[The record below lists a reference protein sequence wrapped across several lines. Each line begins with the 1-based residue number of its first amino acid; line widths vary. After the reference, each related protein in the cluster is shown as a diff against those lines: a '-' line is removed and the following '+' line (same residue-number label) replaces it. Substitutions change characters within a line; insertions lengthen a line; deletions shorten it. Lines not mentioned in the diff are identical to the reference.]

1 MNHVSATP
9 KPRSE
14 KTFLRRS
21 FIKLPCQRSRL
32 LGTGSLPAWNR
43 RAGRQSKLRWS
54 PLFIC
59 RTSAS
64 SENASCCYLSFFY
77 QVFVFSAVCT
87 RLFHHGVSVCLQGN
101 QFLHVA
107 VACCSARRPSTFGD
121 KRPCQLMPSQAHAS
135 VLAIASSSCT
145 LISSPPER
153 KSKPRLLFNVH
164 GFCSKF
170 TKYICV
176 HL

>member
-1 MNHVSATP
+1 MP
-9 KPRSE
+9 KPRYERTIFS
-14 KTFLRRS
+14 RS
-21 FIKLPCQRSRL
+21 FVKLSCQRSRL

-43 RAGRQSKLRWS
+43 RAGRQSEPCWS

-101 QFLHVA
+101 QLLHVA
-107 VACCSARRPSTFGD
+107 VACCSARQPSTSGH
-121 KRPCQLMPSQAHAS
+121 KRPCQLMPKPG
-135 VLAIASSSCT
+135 SCFC
-145 LISSPPER
+145 PRHR
-153 KSKPRLLFNVH
+153 KQLLHVNF
-164 GFCSKF
+164 F
-170 TKYICV
+170 TAREEIKATTPVQRAWI
-176 HL
+176 L